1 MNEKLEQRKLA
12 RQVKHLQRNIEQV
25 ILESDTNSTNQG
37 TKMLPKLNTVA
48 YI

>member
-25 ILESDTNSTNQG
+25 ILEA
-37 TKMLPKLNTVA
+37 V
-48 YI
+48 I